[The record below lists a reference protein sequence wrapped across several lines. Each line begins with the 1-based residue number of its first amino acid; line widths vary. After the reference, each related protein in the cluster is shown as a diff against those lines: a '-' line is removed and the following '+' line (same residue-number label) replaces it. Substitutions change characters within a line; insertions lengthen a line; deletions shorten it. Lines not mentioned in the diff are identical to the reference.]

1 MRYDKLMTYYIYL
14 LFVLKGT
21 YICLECN
28 GMKITKEKFKEK
40 LTIISH
46 KKRLIVRA

>member
-1 MRYDKLMTYYIYL
+1 MTYYIYL

-28 GMKITKEKFKEK
+28 GMKITKFKEK
-40 LTIISH
+40 LTVIFY